1 VIVPG
6 VTARMKQFYYRA
18 VFCKSCDVTAFGA
31 ITNNASERKVC
42 FVGRAPMLFADDVIN
57 FAAVKCFCLGDEAVF
72 A

>member
-31 ITNNASERKVC
+31 ISNNASERKVC
-42 FVGRAPMLFADDVIN
+42 FVG
-57 FAAVKCFCLGDEAVF
+57 
-72 A
+72 